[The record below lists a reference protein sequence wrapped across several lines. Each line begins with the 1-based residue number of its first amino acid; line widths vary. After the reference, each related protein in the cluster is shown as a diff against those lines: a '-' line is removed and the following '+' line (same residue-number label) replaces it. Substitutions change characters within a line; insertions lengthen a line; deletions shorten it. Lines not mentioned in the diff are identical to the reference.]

1 MVKPYVKRHDDAHN
15 SREVPMQFL
24 FHDGIYIFNVVIY
37 IFNVGIYIF
46 NDVKYRLDAGQCTI
60 ATGASDD
67 CIHIPPMSRHRP
79 AVRQQGLNGGRV
91 MRFGQ

>member
-37 IFNVGIYIF
+37 IFNVDIYIF
-46 NDVKYRLDAGQCTI
+46 NDVK
-60 ATGASDD
+60 
-67 CIHIPPMSRHRP
+67 
-79 AVRQQGLNGGRV
+79 
-91 MRFGQ
+91 

>member
-1 MVKPYVKRHDDAHN
+1 MTGNTSLPHRKRSGGSFHTTTYRKMVKPYVKRHDDAHN

-46 NDVKYRLDAGQCTI
+46 NDVK
-60 ATGASDD
+60 
-67 CIHIPPMSRHRP
+67 
-79 AVRQQGLNGGRV
+79 
-91 MRFGQ
+91 